1 MLAIFQV
8 LMDNM
13 MTIVNTN
20 MPSLVAQRLKHLPV
34 MRETWVQS
42 LGWEDPLEKEVVDR
56 VDPKSSHY
64 KRKRFFSFFF
74 LVILFIYLFLLQY
87 CVGFAIHQHESAT
100 GIHVLKW
107 NIKYTFN
114 VRKHFKLILSIAV
127 QSVD

>member
-1 MLAIFQV
+1 
-8 LMDNM
+8 
-13 MTIVNTN
+13 
-20 MPSLVAQRLKHLPV
+20 

-100 GIHVLKW
+100 GIHM
-107 NIKYTFN
+107 FP
-114 VRKHFKLILSIAV
+114 ILNPSPT
-127 QSVD
+127 